1 MYEKEN
7 KKKKKKKKSSYFNPS
22 FIKVPLFREVLE
34 ILHTG
39 LTLDRPLKQQV
50 KETVLKIFFCL
61 TFKNQIHEL
70 ERRETEAVAEVASLE
85 QKRSELEKTLQGMQ
99 RKRMLLES
107 ETSAS
112 GDLATGI
119 QRAASTIV
127 SKSDADLGKIVV
139 FGAGVKA
146 AAEKL
151 PNMRSSDKLGIA
163 DEMTDVMEVMGGATG
178 TLGESKVCC

>member
-1 MYEKEN
+1 M
-7 KKKKKKKKSSYFNPS
+7 
-22 FIKVPLFREVLE
+22 
-34 ILHTG
+34 
-39 LTLDRPLKQQV
+39 
-50 KETVLKIFFCL
+50 
-61 TFKNQIHEL
+61 